1 MIGGRRST
9 TAVAAG
15 LVWLALF
22 SLVYTL
28 GDEIGAWP
36 NLPPGSFQGVD
47 LVAGFAGAVAL
58 SAVLVVPTLDG
69 SRFG

>member
-1 MIGGRRST
+1 VIGGRGST
-9 TAVAAG
+9 KAVVAS

-22 SLVYTL
+22 SLLYTL

-36 NLPPGSFQGVD
+36 NLPPGSFQNFD
-47 LVAGFAGAVAL
+47 LFVGFAGAVAL
-58 SAVLVVPTLDG
+58 LAALVLPSPRG

>member
-1 MIGGRRST
+1 MIGGRPLT

-58 SAVLVVPTLDG
+58 FAAVVLSSPHG

>member
-1 MIGGRRST
+1 MIVGRNLA
-9 TAVAAG
+9 TAALFGV
-15 LVWLALF
+15 VWLALF
-22 SLVYTL
+22 SLLYTL

-36 NLPPGSFQGVD
+36 SLPPGSFKNVD

-58 SAVLVVPTLDG
+58 FAALVLPSPRL

>member
-1 MIGGRRST
+1 VIGGRRST
-9 TAVAAG
+9 TAIAAG

-36 NLPPGSFQGVD
+36 SLPPGSFQGVD
-47 LVAGFAGAVAL
+47 LVAGFAGCVAL
-58 SAVLVVPTLDG
+58 LAALVLPSPRG

>member
-1 MIGGRRST
+1 MIGGRPLT
-9 TAVAAG
+9 KAVAAG

-36 NLPPGSFQGVD
+36 NLPPASFQGVD

-58 SAVLVVPTLDG
+58 SAALVLPSLEG

>member
-9 TAVAAG
+9 SAIAAG

-22 SLVYTL
+22 SLLYTL
-28 GDEIGAWP
+28 GDEIGTWP
-36 NLPPGSFQGVD
+36 HLPPDSFQGVD
-47 LVAGFAGAVAL
+47 LVVGFAGAIALL
-58 SAVLVVPTLDG
+58 SALALPGLDG

>member
-1 MIGGRRST
+1 MIGGRPLTR
-9 TAVAAG
+9 AVLAG

-22 SLVYTL
+22 SLVYTI

-47 LVAGFAGAVAL
+47 LVVGFAGAVAL
-58 SAVLVVPTLDG
+58 LGALVLPSPRA

>member
-1 MIGGRRST
+1 MIGGRRLT

-47 LVAGFAGAVAL
+47 QVAGFAGATAL
-58 SAVLVVPTLDG
+58 LAAFVLPSPQG

>member
-1 MIGGRRST
+1 VIGGRRST

-22 SLVYTL
+22 SLLYTL

-58 SAVLVVPTLDG
+58 LTALVLPSLDG

>member
-47 LVAGFAGAVAL
+47 LVASFAGTIAL
-58 SAVLVVPTLDG
+58 LAALVLPSPHG